1 MQSHLVPAQYF
12 RDPEDLESY
21 LENSNFLADINN
33 EREVKN
39 VTYKKNIEKLERFAM
54 YMFAN
59 DTTVVP
65 KETAVFQEV
74 NTTSGHVTMLQD
86 RLMYKEDWLGLRALD
101 EGKKLHIEAVEGE
114 HMQLSDEILTKVFKK
129 YFGN

>member
-1 MQSHLVPAQYF
+1 VQSHLVPAQYF

-39 VTYKKNIEKLERFAM
+39 ATYKRNIEKLESFAL

-65 KETAVFQEV
+65 KETAFFQEV
-74 NTTSGHVTMLQD
+74 NTTSGEVTRLED
-86 RLMYKEDWLGLRALD
+86 RSIYKEDWLGLRTLN

-114 HMQLSDEILTKVFKK
+114 HMHLSDEILTKVFKK